1 MKLIQVAKIVALSTL
16 CFSPLAGAGVAVI
29 VHPSVSTNTLM
40 AEAVKQVFLGR
51 ASALP
56 DGTAV
61 APVDQAE
68 GSAVRAQFVERV
80 LGKNEQQLRSYWA
93 RMIFTGKGQPP
104 RGVTSA
110 AEMLKTV
117 ASSPGFIGYVDTK
130 DVVPGKVKVLYSIE

>member
-1 MKLIQVAKIVALSTL
+1 MKLIKLAKIVALSTL

-29 VHPSVSTNTLM
+29 VHPSVSTNALT
-40 AEAVKQVFLGR
+40 AEAVKQLFLGR

-68 GSAVRAQFVERV
+68 GSAVRAQFAERV

-130 DVVPGKVKVLYSIE
+130 DVVAGKVKVLYSIE